1 VWKLVI
7 SSVSLSVPT
16 GRAGRD
22 GWASGSPRFDSGQPP
37 TGFEHELGT
46 IVRELA
52 GRGVRNVVWLVA
64 DVHRAEII
72 RHAPL
77 PRLVFHELIAGPLS
91 AGTGQPGWLDDTL
104 RPTRL
109 YGEGGFLNFGELVA
123 DAPGLTVRIIDAAGR
138 IRFET
143 TLAPQR

>member
-1 VWKLVI
+1 MTPLPLLRDLV
-7 SSVSLSVPT
+7 VVFGGSLVVVLVFHRLRLPSLPGFIV
-16 GRAGRD
+16 AGML
-22 GWASGSPRFDSGQPP
+22 
-37 TGFEHELGT
+37 LGPNA
-46 IVRELA
+46 L
-52 GRGVRNVVWLVA
+52 GLVA

-91 AGTGQPGWLDDTL
+91 AGTGRPGWLDDTL

-109 YGEGGFLNFGELVA
+109 YGEGGFLSFGELVA